1 MAAPDDPPDVASVKV
16 YVLDPMVS
24 VWVPAG

>member
-1 MAAPDDPPDVASVKV
+1 MAAPDDPPDVASVKL

-24 VWVPAG
+24 VWVAR